1 MSTDRALRYAA
12 GAAVLAVASGAA
24 GWVVFR
30 PAAEGLGW
38 GALGWGLMA
47 AIGVGTG
54 AWLASA
60 YGTRGTGFL
69 KPIVAGILCRLAA
82 TLGGA
87 LAAAAAGQGALR
99 GFLAGLGVGFA
110 PLVLYET
117 VFFYRAGRPRERD
130 RAESES

>member
-1 MSTDRALRYAA
+1 MSANRALRYAA
-12 GAAVLAVASGAA
+12 GAAVLAVASGSA
-24 GWVVFR
+24 GWIVFR
-30 PAAEGLGW
+30 PGAERLGW
-38 GALGWGLMA
+38 GALGWGLMT

-60 YGTRGTGFL
+60 YGAIGTGFL
-69 KPIVAGILCRLAA
+69 KPIVTGILCRLAV

-117 VFFYRAGRPRERD
+117 VFFYWVGRPRGRD
-130 RAESES
+130 RTESEG